1 MGGQLRQDLN
11 EKAYNDQVI
20 TLMNT
25 YLTEWCHRD
34 ELLWKQVFKYFYA
47 NLIVLFLPFL
57 TQKLGVE
64 LPQIPSVIFAA
75 VALVMSVVFL
85 IVSLGYAKRLAAI
98 SESYQRVANLIPSEL
113 GWVSIRNNEFSWNCN
128 WKKFKWFNELLNKR
142 MSIFLCYLMFISLL
156 ILSIVMVFVYC
167 G

>member
-1 MGGQLRQDLN
+1 MGEQIQHDLN
-11 EKAYNDQVI
+11 GTTCNDQVM

-98 SESYQRVANLIPSEL
+98 SESFQRVAKLIPSEL
-113 GWVSIRNNEFSWNCN
+113 GWVSIRNCKFSWNRD

-142 MSIFLCYLMFISLL
+142 MSIFLCCLMFISLL
-156 ILSIVMVFVYC
+156 ILSIVMIFVY
-167 G
+167 